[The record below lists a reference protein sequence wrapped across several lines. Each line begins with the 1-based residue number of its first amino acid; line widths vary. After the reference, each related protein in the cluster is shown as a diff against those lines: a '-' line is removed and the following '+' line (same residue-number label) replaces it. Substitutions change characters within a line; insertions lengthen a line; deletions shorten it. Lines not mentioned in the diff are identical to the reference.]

1 MTAHH
6 AFLHCL
12 VVKWCLTFQET
23 FLKEQWNKS
32 ASKQQNTKI
41 SPIPDWSCPMYFT
54 GVGYGVLSPPL
65 VLITLIETSEK
76 YWLALHMTTN
86 WNCVVKTVSV
96 FPVPLEGVPLLDKVP
111 SSPLLM
117 GGNPAQ
123 LRGHTSASL
132 TTTPVLTN
140 YKERWPF
147 ILKATSLK
155 KGFFKKCILW
165 RQGKSYSK
173 TRLITVEDK
182 HFQIKTSDSEE
193 SAVLSQYTES
203 TRGVHTLPIIAELWR

>member
-1 MTAHH
+1 MTACH

-12 VVKWCLTFQET
+12 LVKWCLTFQKT

-41 SPIPDWSCPMYFT
+41 NPIPDWSCPIYFM

-65 VLITLIETSEK
+65 VFITLTQISEK
-76 YWLALHMTTN
+76 YWLALHMTKN
-86 WNCVVKTVSV
+86 LHHVAKTVSV
-96 FPVPLEGVPLLDKVP
+96 FPVPLTGVRLLDKVL

-117 GGNPAQ
+117 GENPPG
-123 LRGHTSASL
+123 LRGHTPASL
-132 TTTPVLTN
+132 TNRPVLTN

-155 KGFFKKCILW
+155 KGF
-165 RQGKSYSK
+165 
-173 TRLITVEDK
+173 
-182 HFQIKTSDSEE
+182 
-193 SAVLSQYTES
+193 
-203 TRGVHTLPIIAELWR
+203 